1 MRQDGTVI
9 AKSKSSRTGLS
20 NLAEARLRRSLRRA
34 APSEPWV
41 DAQFIS
47 VVEHDGRGE
56 HLRRVHDPRV
66 FPPGGAQTAMK
77 RCPRCGVFTPP
88 SAFEAG
94 VCLDHAEHGNWGRS
108 PSAVAIA
115 ALQHLNLRL
124 IDPPL
129 PSESM
134 AALRAEIA
142 RFNQGD
148 TAGKRRARRERKKE
162 PAAEEGGGE
171 PLRGMPPVFT
181 KE

>member
-1 MRQDGTVI
+1 MKNGSP
-9 AKSKSSRTGLS
+9 AKVVSKQSRTGLS
-20 NLAEARLRRSLRRA
+20 SLAEARLRRSLRRT

-41 DAQFIS
+41 DAQFVS

-56 HLRRVHDPRV
+56 HIRRVHDARV
-66 FPPGGAQTAMK
+66 FPPGGAQTAMR

-88 SAFEAG
+88 AAFEAG

-129 PSESM
+129 PSESVT
-134 AALRAEIA
+134 ALRAEIA
-142 RFNQGD
+142 RFNKGSRLPK
-148 TAGKRRARRERKKE
+148 GSGNPKRKKE
-162 PAAEEGGGE
+162 PAAGKGGGGNLSGE
-171 PLRGMPPVFT
+171 CRRCS
-181 KE
+181 